1 MEHRIDEIL
10 TDLVDNWVDFLHNGT
25 EGDGIKALEEAKS
38 QISELIREA
47 ENKARIDELKKLNHF
62 KDNPEHAPTYGY
74 FEWDFEERLN
84 QLKEELLRRW

>member
-38 QISELIREA
+38 QIMQI
-47 ENKARIDELKKLNHF
+47 I
-62 KDNPEHAPTYGY
+62 
-74 FEWDFEERLN
+74 EE
-84 QLKEELLRRW
+84 QLEEE

>member
-1 MEHRIDEIL
+1 MEHRIDEVL

-47 ENKARIDELKKLNHF
+47 ENKARIDELKKFAYNTSKMAGDLQLINNRI
-62 KDNPEHAPTYGY
+62 D
-74 FEWDFEERLN
+74 RLTK
-84 QLKEELLRRW
+84 LKEEQLGETKK